1 MIRRILRETILL
13 GTLEQYKM
21 QMSLEQA
28 SSCTRKDEGELNAG
42 LQGTGG
48 LQVPLHVEGNK

>member
-1 MIRRILRETILL
+1 MSRHLNN
-13 GTLEQYKM
+13 YKLH
-21 QMSLEQA
+21 MSLEQA
-28 SSCTRKDEGELNAG
+28 SSCTRKDEEELNAG